1 MLQEK
6 LNLLLDKYAVS
17 VSARLCEKDG
27 EPAVEIDSVAY
38 PLLAHRFERRFT
50 ELRKMLC
57 DGTLTG
63 LSVVRGG
70 NVQCAS
76 VPLWSTVR
84 RELDLCR
91 YLCDEEPVSLTAYAV
106 DRAVNL
112 IVNMASGVVCSLEI
126 ASNLPEGSTAI
137 DKHELIGS
145 RGFICDRVVDTQ
157 VPQQSIY
164 LYTDTTET
172 FTDVDF
178 ELFGLSQDQVA
189 LVRTAFA
196 LAKDATLREKAL
208 DDAAKTD
215 RLVEAARKSA
225 AEGRKVT
232 L

>member
-6 LNLLLDKYAVS
+6 LNLLIDKYAVP

-27 EPAVEIDSVAY
+27 EPAVEIDGVAY

-50 ELRKMLC
+50 ELRKMLT

-70 NVQCAS
+70 NVQCTT

-91 YLCDEEPVSLTAYAV
+91 YLCDEEPVSLTAYAM

-112 IVNMASGVVCSLEI
+112 LVNMESGVVCSLEI
-126 ASNLPEGSTAI
+126 ASNLPEGSTVI

-164 LYTDTTET
+164 LYTDKTET

-178 ELFGLSQDQVA
+178 ELFGLSQEQVA
-189 LVRTAFA
+189 IVRTAFA
-196 LAKDATLREKAL
+196 LAKDASLREKAL

-215 RLVEAARKSA
+215 RIVEAAKRSA

>member
-6 LNLLLDKYAVS
+6 LELLLNKYAVP
-17 VSARLCEKDG
+17 VSAKLCEKDG
-27 EPAVEIDSVAY
+27 EPAVEIDGVVY
-38 PLLAHRFERRFT
+38 PILAHRFERRFT
-50 ELRKMLC
+50 ELRKMLW
-57 DGTLTG
+57 DGTVTG
-63 LSVVRGG
+63 LSAVRGG
-70 NVQCAS
+70 NVQCVS

-91 YLCDEEPVSLTAYAV
+91 YLCDEEPVSLTAYAI

-112 IVNMASGVVCSLEI
+112 IVNMPSGVVCTLEV
-126 ASNLPEGSTAI
+126 ASTLPEGSQAI
-137 DKHELIGS
+137 DKHELIGA

-164 LYTDTTET
+164 LYTDKPESY
-172 FTDVDF
+172 TDVDF
-178 ELFGLSQDQVA
+178 ELFGLSQDEVA

-196 LAKDATLREKAL
+196 LAKDETLRAKAL

-225 AEGRKVT
+225 AEGKKVT

>member
-6 LNLLLDKYAVS
+6 LNLLIDKYAVP
-17 VSARLCEKDG
+17 VSAKLCEKDG
-27 EPAVEIDSVAY
+27 EPAVEIDGVAY
-38 PLLAHRFERRFT
+38 PLLPHRFERRFT
-50 ELRKMLC
+50 ELRKMLT

-70 NVQCAS
+70 NVQCTT

-112 IVNMASGVVCSLEI
+112 LVNMESGVVCSLEI
-126 ASNLPEGSTAI
+126 ASNLPEGSTVI

-164 LYTDTTET
+164 LYTDKTET

-178 ELFGLSQDQVA
+178 ELFGLSQEQVA
-189 LVRTAFA
+189 IVRTAFA
-196 LAKDATLREKAL
+196 LAKDASLREKAL

-215 RLVEAARKSA
+215 RIVEAAKRSA